1 MKKVLS
7 LFTLLTIMITLSAC
21 NDENNIS
28 FNLVGGDTSYE
39 IADTYSEP
47 GFIATDGRKDIS
59 DNVTISESINIDT
72 AADYVV
78 SYTLDYEGYT
88 ETIDRNVYYREVGC
102 SVIEDT
108 TTTQCTVNYSQY
120 LHTYIKL
127 KVYYD
132 GDVYNGD
139 VHSIFGNV
147 ESIIAEYHELSDKYD
162 NYDGVVNVKT
172 INDNPTAVH
181 TIDQKLF
188 DLIAFTIEH
197 QDEVNN
203 LFNLALGPV
212 LQIWHN
218 YREDC
223 TLNEVCALPST
234 TELNNANQYTDYND
248 IILDEENL
256 TITMSENMSID
267 LGGVSKGYISNV
279 VVEYLDQLN
288 FSAYLLNN
296 GESNIS
302 IGGPHPTRENGKFL
316 LAVSDPTFATF
327 YYATV
332 YLGDGDQLVTSGD
345 YQQYYVVDGA
355 LYHHIINPTTLFP
368 ERYSRSVSIVT
379 SEAGLA
385 DLYST
390 AIFTMPLDDG
400 IAFVDT
406 IDGLEAIWY
415 GMDGIVYFSENFEA
429 NYLAE
434 LTE

>member
-1 MKKVLS
+1 MKKVVS
-7 LFTLLTIMITLSAC
+7 LFMLLTITITLSAC
-21 NDENNIS
+21 NDKDIIS
-28 FNLVGGDTSYE
+28 FELIGGDASYE
-39 IADTYSEP
+39 VGDTYSES
-47 GFIATDGRKDIS
+47 GFIAKQGKTDIADY
-59 DNVTISESINIDT
+59 VTITNSIDVDT

-78 SYTLDYEGYT
+78 SYTLDYDGNT
-88 ETIDRNVYYREVGC
+88 ETLNRNIYYREEGC
-102 SVIEDT
+102 SVIEGT

-120 LHTYIKL
+120 LNTYIKL
-127 KVYYD
+127 KVYYE
-132 GDVYNGD
+132 GDVYNGS
-139 VHSIFGNV
+139 VHDIFGNV
-147 ESIIAEYHELSDKYD
+147 ESILGEYHSLSDKYE
-162 NYDGVVNVKT
+162 NYDGYINVRT
-172 INDNPTAVH
+172 INDSPTAVH

-188 DLIAFTIEH
+188 DLIDFTITH
-197 QDEVNN
+197 QSEVDN

-223 TLNEVCALPST
+223 TLNEICAVPSM

-248 IILDEENL
+248 ITLDEENL

-267 LGGVSKGYISNV
+267 LGGVSKGYISNII
-279 VVEYLDQLN
+279 VEYLDQLN

-302 IGGPHPTRENGKFL
+302 IGGTHPVRENGKFL
-316 LAVSDPTFATF
+316 LAVSDPTYNTP

-332 YLGDGDQLVTSGD
+332 YLADGDQLVTSGD
-345 YQQYYVVDGA
+345 YQQNYMVDGE
-355 LYHHIINPTTLFP
+355 LYHHIINPITLNP
-368 ERYSRSVSIVT
+368 ERFSRSVSIIT

-390 AIFTMPLDDG
+390 AIFTMSIEDG
-400 IAFVDT
+400 ITFVDS

-415 GMDGIVYFSENFEA
+415 GLDDVIYFSENFEA
-429 NYLAE
+429 NHLAE